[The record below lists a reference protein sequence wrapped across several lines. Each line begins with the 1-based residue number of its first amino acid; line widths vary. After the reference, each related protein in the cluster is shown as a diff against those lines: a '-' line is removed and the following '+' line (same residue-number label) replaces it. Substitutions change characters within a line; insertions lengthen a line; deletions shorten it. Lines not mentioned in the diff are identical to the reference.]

1 MERQDGLVLN
11 TPRKFPTKKEQDNK
25 NTNKSI
31 EFLGTIQKQRNR
43 AKQQSNTPI
52 KYSNLR
58 TGITGF

>member
-31 EFLGTIQKQRNR
+31 EKANPE
-43 AKQQSNTPI
+43 K
-52 KYSNLR
+52 
-58 TGITGF
+58 